1 MKGLKSF
8 NTKAAIQTAISVGVG
23 GAGSAALDWALKK
36 YDVLPAEWGD
46 TAVQAGKVIVG
57 AVAGSMVKN
66 SYVKSAFDGIATV
79 AAANL
84 VAGVLP
90 ETAPASGLPNGMI
103 GRVRMGQRGFRRAAV
118 RGTNGTPSAF
128 MSK

>member
-8 NTKAAIQTAISVGVG
+8 STKGAIQTATSVVVG
-23 GAGSAALDWALKK
+23 GIGSAALDWALKK

-46 TAVQAGKVIVG
+46 TAVQAGKVIAG

-66 SYVKSAFDGIATV
+66 SYVKSALDGIATV

-103 GRVRMGQRGFRRAAV
+103 GRVRLGQRGFRRGGV
-118 RGTNGTPSAF
+118 RGTQGVPSG
-128 MSK
+128 MGK